1 MSIDLYSILTT
12 DIRIQRTEDAHEIV
26 ILTAGHEQFEIKIK
40 LDSFLSAKIQTE
52 DASPVVRKADG
63 GITRLKREYDATI
76 TLTGRIRLDD
86 DGFLMSWKHKKE
98 DHVQEAVAD
107 RPMGE

>member
-12 DIRIQRTEDAHEIV
+12 DVRVQRTEDAHEIV
-26 ILTAGHEQFEIKIK
+26 IVTAGHEQFEIKIK
-40 LDSFLSAKIQTE
+40 LDTFLSAKVQTE
-52 DASPVVRKADG
+52 DVSPTVRTADG
-63 GITRLKREYDATI
+63 GVSKLKHEYDATI

-98 DHVQEAVAD
+98 DHVQAEVAG
-107 RPMGE
+107 RPLD